1 METQVIKIE
10 AEPTREDANRVIA
23 QRSATVRA
31 YVQEKLAE
39 YGMPHPVCDLRYG
52 LWPLRA
58 ENPYRDVINAAN
70 YIHLALMDSWF
81 FFFEAPGAGNAEGP
95 QNRGCK
101 MHGNPVAM
109 GVMIGLDDIARID
122 GIVGCVDF
130 VGADIIILVDDNGRE
145 HRIDRHNIQTVE
157 ILQRNNTNELA
168 RIEL

>member
-1 METQVIKIE
+1 
-10 AEPTREDANRVIA
+10 
-23 QRSATVRA
+23 
-31 YVQEKLAE
+31 
-39 YGMPHPVCDLRYG
+39 
-52 LWPLRA
+52 
-58 ENPYRDVINAAN
+58 
-70 YIHLALMDSWF
+70 
-81 FFFEAPGAGNAEGP
+81 
-95 QNRGCK
+95 